1 MRTFHAYQV
10 VPTLPESLQYLRTL
24 AYNVHWSW
32 ERETLELF
40 RRLDRSLWENCSHNP
55 VRMLGTIDQERLK
68 DAASDDSYL
77 AGLEAA
83 YISLETYMKSRNT
96 WFHRNYVHHHEKP
109 TIAYFCME
117 FGLTE
122 CLPIYS
128 GGLGVL
134 AGDHLKSSSD
144 LGVPLMGV
152 GLLYQQGYFRQY
164 LNQDGWQQERYPE
177 NDFYN
182 MPIQQVLDNAGQPIR
197 VQIDLP
203 GRPLFVQ
210 VWKVQVGR
218 VSLFLLDT
226 NLTVNRPD
234 DQNITDQLYGG
245 NSEMRLLQEIV
256 LGIGGQRAL
265 EAMSIRPTLCHMNEG
280 HSAFQALERAR
291 VMMKETGCS
300 FEVAREACA
309 SGSLFTTHTPVPAGF
324 DLFSADLLRPY
335 FSQYVSEL
343 TLSFDEFMELGRV
356 NRTDRNEQFNM
367 AVLALRTAHHVN
379 GVSKLHG
386 LVSRRM
392 AQAGYR
398 DLPIEEIPVSS
409 VTNGIHARSFTS
421 SQMAQLLDKYIG
433 GRWSQDVSGAEVW
446 DRVDS
451 IPDEEL
457 WRVKQLRKERLVQF
471 ARNRLVAQYKN
482 KNAPEADI
490 RMVKEV
496 LHPDALTIGFARR
509 FATYKRATLLLS
521 DQVRLLKLLNNEER
535 PVQIIM
541 AGKSHPH
548 DDGGKELIRQI
559 VQFAHTSGARSRIV
573 FLEDYDLNVA
583 RYLVQGVDV
592 WLNTPRR
599 PMEASGTSGMKVL
612 ANGGLN
618 LSILDGWWDEAYSPG
633 VGWAIGHGEEY
644 SNPDEQDAI
653 EATALFELLEKEV
666 VPLYYDR
673 NASGLPRSWI
683 ARMKNS
689 MSQLCPVFN
698 THRMVSEYTKTYYM
712 PAIDRYEQ
720 LTANQLERA
729 VALVNWK
736 EKVRN
741 NWSAVKILDVN
752 SGVDKGQIL
761 PVGATLNIVSDICLG
776 ELTPDD
782 VIVEA
787 YHGQLDVN
795 HQVTAAKRTVLK
807 GVKAAD
813 KDTWRYEGSIIC
825 EASGMQGFT
834 MRVLPSNSDAEL
846 PQEMALVAWE

>member
-1 MRTFHAYQV
+1 
-10 VPTLPESLQYLRTL
+10 
-24 AYNVHWSW
+24 
-32 ERETLELF
+32 
-40 RRLDRSLWENCSHNP
+40 
-55 VRMLGTIDQERLK
+55 
-68 DAASDDSYL
+68 
-77 AGLEAA
+77 
-83 YISLETYMKSRNT
+83 
-96 WFHRNYVHHHEKP
+96 
-109 TIAYFCME
+109 
-117 FGLTE
+117 
-122 CLPIYS
+122 
-128 GGLGVL
+128 
-134 AGDHLKSSSD
+134 
-144 LGVPLMGV
+144 
-152 GLLYQQGYFRQY
+152 
-164 LNQDGWQQERYPE
+164 
-177 NDFYN
+177 
-182 MPIQQVLDNAGQPIR
+182 
-197 VQIDLP
+197 
-203 GRPLFVQ
+203 
-210 VWKVQVGR
+210 
-218 VSLFLLDT
+218 
-226 NLTVNRPD
+226 
-234 DQNITDQLYGG
+234 
-245 NSEMRLLQEIV
+245 
-256 LGIGGQRAL
+256 
-265 EAMSIRPTLCHMNEG
+265 
-280 HSAFQALERAR
+280 
-291 VMMKETGCS
+291 
-300 FEVAREACA
+300 
-309 SGSLFTTHTPVPAGF
+309 
-324 DLFSADLLRPY
+324 
-335 FSQYVSEL
+335 
-343 TLSFDEFMELGRV
+343 
-356 NRTDRNEQFNM
+356 M

-741 NWSAVKILDVN
+741 NWSAVKILDVT